1 MSFIGLRPG
10 SKSIVPLICCI
21 LVFLKGFG
29 SDVLFGAPI
38 NRLLERS
45 ICRHYYESHSPGV
58 FSADEEI
65 DEKLCKLGGIQTE
78 LALILGTAGFLSPL
92 VELIVALPLAIC
104 ADKWGRRAVLYLNV
118 ASGLCY
124 YGWVV
129 ITCFFDQTFRPFATV
144 GCAIFYFIGGGP
156 SIFSAM
162 VLAIIA
168 DVTPEDSRTKVF
180 YYVQCIVQVVQMI
193 SPLVGSFLVTVNVWA
208 PFYLGIVLQL
218 GQYLLVPFLPQT
230 RADPRANISPP
241 PDEEDLLLPRGINT
255 TSILNCSGGGNIVP
269 TRTALP
275 TRSPVLGCSV
285 LQALPSI
292 RYCAELFFQN
302 TKVALMLA
310 GFFVT
315 TLGRSFIGTLL
326 QYVSI
331 RYDWTLA
338 HAGYLLS
345 LKSLTSMLLFLLIL
359 PGVTTYFSKFHG
371 VSVRKINLT
380 VARVS
385 IALLAA
391 GSMLVGISTSP
402 RLLIPGL
409 IVVSLGS
416 GFSAAMQSLI
426 TSMVD
431 KDRIVS
437 LYSAISVIQTIGAMF
452 IHPVLSAALA
462 TGIQIGGLSLGLPF
476 FVCSGSYILAAIPLW
491 CIKLSGAMQ

>member
-1 MSFIGLRPG
+1 
-10 SKSIVPLICCI
+10 
-21 LVFLKGFG
+21 
-29 SDVLFGAPI
+29 
-38 NRLLERS
+38 
-45 ICRHYYESHSPGV
+45 
-58 FSADEEI
+58 
-65 DEKLCKLGGIQTE
+65 
-78 LALILGTAGFLSPL
+78 
-92 VELIVALPLAIC
+92 
-104 ADKWGRRAVLYLNV
+104 
-118 ASGLCY
+118 
-124 YGWVV
+124 
-129 ITCFFDQTFRPFATV
+129 
-144 GCAIFYFIGGGP
+144 
-156 SIFSAM
+156 M

-168 DVTPEDSRTKVF
+168 DVTPEDSRYIFTYHICSVQMDLQNNVRTKVF

-338 HAGYLLS
+338 HVRATLL
-345 LKSLTSMLLFLLIL
+345 TH
-359 PGVTTYFSKFHG
+359 T
-371 VSVRKINLT
+371 NL
-380 VARVS
+380 V
-385 IALLAA
+385 
-391 GSMLVGISTSP
+391 
-402 RLLIPGL
+402 
-409 IVVSLGS
+409 
-416 GFSAAMQSLI
+416 
-426 TSMVD
+426 
-431 KDRIVS
+431 
-437 LYSAISVIQTIGAMF
+437 
-452 IHPVLSAALA
+452 
-462 TGIQIGGLSLGLPF
+462 
-476 FVCSGSYILAAIPLW
+476 
-491 CIKLSGAMQ
+491 